1 METLRC
7 LIADIPQKVL
17 ADIVQ
22 RVTQQD
28 EKIDVIGQVS
38 GIDDVPGILGKEN
51 IDVLIMGMR
60 DNTPHQF
67 CRDLLKKFPGL
78 LIVGLVDDGRM
89 AVACLADVSSR
100 ELVKIITLLGGA
112 EGLTDG

>member
-1 METLRC
+1 MEILRC

-22 RVTQQD
+22 RVTQQHG
-28 EKIDVIGQVS
+28 KIDVIGQVS
-38 GIDDVPGILGKEN
+38 GIDDVPAILGKEA

-67 CRDLLKKFPGL
+67 CRDILKKFPGL
-78 LIVGLVDDGRM
+78 LVVGLVDDGRM

-100 ELVKIITLLGGA
+100 ELVKIITLLGGH
-112 EGLTDG
+112 EGLIDG

>member
-1 METLRC
+1 VTMLRC
-7 LIADIPQKVL
+7 LIADIPQNIL

-28 EKIDVIGQVS
+28 EKIDVIGQVPS
-38 GIDDVPGILGKEN
+38 IEDVHSVLSKEN

-60 DNTPHQF
+60 DSTPHQF
-67 CRDLLKKFPGL
+67 CRDVLKQFPGL

-89 AVACLADVSSR
+89 AVACLADVGSR
-100 ELVKIITLLGGA
+100 QLVRLITVFGR
-112 EGLTDG
+112 EGLTSG

>member
-7 LIADIPQKVL
+7 LIADIPQNIL
-17 ADIVQ
+17 ADIVR

-28 EKIDVIGQVS
+28 EKIDVIGQVRNID
-38 GIDDVPGILGKEN
+38 GITGFLRREN

-60 DNTPHQF
+60 DGTPHQF
-67 CRDLLKKFPGL
+67 CQDIFRNFPDL

-100 ELVKIITLLGGA
+100 QLLDIITLLGGR
-112 EGLTDG
+112 EGLPGG